1 MLDRVAKI
9 IGRFRFKMLT
19 PKHILQLLPI
29 VLAQVKTGDTSQNL
43 LNVICQI
50 KSIQQR
56 YNTK

>member
-1 MLDRVAKI
+1 MLARVAKI

-19 PKHILQLLPI
+19 PKQILQLLPI